1 MRKESQIPYAYCFK
15 KWTCFLSSILSLK
28 KVTKQLTKK
37 CCLLF
42 DFYNRKV
49 VGERV
54 GMRSALFIEAKNRA
68 INCSRKKR
76 GDIFVFCSFFLGSER
91 VFSVHVFLVQLAHY
105 LNVGVYLLFVAK
117 GCEGLKHFSLS
128 FEIIQPTTHFLK
140 FFFVWPKTPQYYNK
154 LFFLESRKKICGLSF
169 GHGVTWEDNDKPFF
183 ASIFCY
189 WFWWCN

>member
-1 MRKESQIPYAYCFK
+1 
-15 KWTCFLSSILSLK
+15 
-28 KVTKQLTKK
+28 
-37 CCLLF
+37 
-42 DFYNRKV
+42 
-49 VGERV
+49 
-54 GMRSALFIEAKNRA
+54 MRSALFIEAKNRA

-140 FFFVWPKTPQYYNK
+140 FFFVRPKTPQYYNK
-154 LFFLESRKKICGLSF
+154 HFFLESRKKSVAYLLAM
-169 GHGVTWEDNDKPFF
+169 V
-183 ASIFCY
+183 
-189 WFWWCN
+189 